1 MNASST
7 LERPH
12 GTTAVAAALS
22 TLIAIGILAGVTG
35 LFQSRGA
42 PMAQVA
48 AAERACAGQV
58 YVSDRESCMREWLA
72 ASRGLSGR
80 RRMNALS

>member
-1 MNASST
+1 MNRNPT

-12 GTTAVAAALS
+12 GVAVAIAAALS

-42 PMAQVA
+42 PMARLA
-48 AAERACAGQV
+48 IAERA
-58 YVSDRESCMREWLA
+58 R
-72 ASRGLSGR
+72 
-80 RRMNALS
+80 

>member
-1 MNASST
+1 MKRNPT

-12 GTTAVAAALS
+12 GVAVAVAAALS

-42 PMAQVA
+42 PMAQLA
-48 AAERACAGQV
+48 AAGRA
-58 YVSDRESCMREWLA
+58 R
-72 ASRGLSGR
+72 
-80 RRMNALS
+80 